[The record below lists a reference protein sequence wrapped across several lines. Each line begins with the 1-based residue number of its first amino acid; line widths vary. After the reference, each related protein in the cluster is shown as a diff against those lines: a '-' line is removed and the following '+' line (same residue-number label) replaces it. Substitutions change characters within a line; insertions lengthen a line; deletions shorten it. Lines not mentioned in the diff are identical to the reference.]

1 MNKKIG
7 FIGAGNMGGAMIG
20 GILKAQLIPSENI
33 HVFDLNT
40 TKLESMKQEFS
51 IQIASSAQELT
62 KSCDWIIV
70 AVKPNIFPPV
80 LKDIKEILD
89 ASKTLISIAA
99 GVTIEQIEN
108 IVGKEQ
114 KIVRTMPNTPA
125 LVGEGMSAICPNSQ
139 IDSQEVDDIVKIFE
153 SFGKAHIVKE
163 YLIDAVIGVSGSAPA
178 YVFMFIEAMADAA
191 VLGGLPRDAAYDFAA
206 QTVMGAAKMVIE
218 TGKHPGE
225 LKDMVCSPGGTT
237 IEAVRSLEKH
247 GFRSAVIEGML
258 DCMAKSKKMSE

>member
-1 MNKKIG
+1 
-7 FIGAGNMGGAMIG
+7 
-20 GILKAQLIPSENI
+20 
-33 HVFDLNT
+33 
-40 TKLESMKQEFS
+40 
-51 IQIASSAQELT
+51 
-62 KSCDWIIV
+62 
-70 AVKPNIFPPV
+70 
-80 LKDIKEILD
+80 
-89 ASKTLISIAA
+89 
-99 GVTIEQIEN
+99 
-108 IVGKEQ
+108 
-114 KIVRTMPNTPA
+114 MPNTPA
-125 LVGEGMSAICPNSQ
+125 LVGQGMSAICPNNQ

-191 VLGGLPRDAAYDFAA
+191 VLGGLPRNTAYDFAA
-206 QTVMGAAKMVIE
+206 QTVMGAAKMALE

-258 DCMAKSKKMSE
+258 DCMNKSKKMSE